1 MHVLYCTSSCHS
13 KEVPLN
19 YFNYVGIWQQVYCP
33 FYLTQ
38 AGPRKTTPKR
48 QPSPIPEAALSKQ
61 PSSTTMNDIFAT
73 LKELE
78 EDHPPLP
85 GGVDPMSPSSSS
97 YLSKSNLDLL
107 HHSTVATNNISD
119 QKLQTILTYL
129 DDIQKNERLSREEIT
144 KQKVSEVNVPTG
156 IQEDLSQ
163 QLEAASAVAN
173 DVTTTIV
180 TQRMELENKN
190 KTIEMLQKAL
200 NQQRGLTVYHAKE
213 TEKESQKRLQLQK
226 EEYEGAIG
234 RHQCFIDQLI
244 DDKKT
249 LGDKCEELL
258 KEVKEMDKKY
268 KTKIA
273 TMENTLVG
281 I

>member
-1 MHVLYCTSSCHS
+1 
-13 KEVPLN
+13 
-19 YFNYVGIWQQVYCP
+19 
-33 FYLTQ
+33 
-38 AGPRKTTPKR
+38 
-48 QPSPIPEAALSKQ
+48 
-61 PSSTTMNDIFAT
+61 MNDIFAT

-85 GGVDPMSPSSSS
+85 GGVDPLSPTSSS
-97 YLSKSNLDLL
+97 YLSKTNLDLL
-107 HHSTVATNNISD
+107 HHTTCTVATNNISD

-129 DDIQKNERLSREEIT
+129 DDIKKNEQLSQDEII
-144 KQKVSEVNVPTG
+144 KQQVSNANLPAR

-190 KTIEMLQKAL
+190 KTIEMIQKAL
-200 NQQRGLTVYHAKE
+200 NQQRELTVYHAKE
-213 TEKESQKRLQLQK
+213 TEKESQKRLELQR
-226 EEYEGAIG
+226 EEYESTIG

-249 LGDKCEELL
+249 LGDKCEHLL

-273 TMENTLVG
+273 TMETTLVY
-281 I
+281 